1 MSVQHFRTAPDRVG
15 QCATSLSDGP
25 CDGGTPVPPALSSL
39 ALILLAMLLTAC
51 SGGSSA
57 GTSPA
62 VPADAAVRAE
72 IEAAPVPA
80 GVDNAVFEDL
90 RGELLRVLCG
100 RSALRAPLGSSNEIH
115 DLLLS
120 GSDSE
125 GWLLSWSYLSC
136 GDYDLNSEVNI
147 ADLTPIGLHYQHR
160 FGDPGWLQSC
170 RADGDGNGEVNIAD
184 VTPIGVNYGT
194 TVAGYRIY
202 GSQGEAGPWELVGE
216 LELPAVQLTERLQYE
231 LQTREHAWY
240 QVRPFDRTDNEGLAG
255 DCLLNCGPAVL
266 QHSGTTASET
276 IIIGPGGGSV
286 NGPDRGFG
294 PLSVSIPDGA
304 LESAMEISVGS
315 VSGSVQL
322 NGEDLGGDLYY
333 ISSAEAVNLALPI
346 TVRAWF
352 DPQDRLAVQPLLA
365 RLDGQMVP
373 LNVTAADY
381 AAGWLEFELHA
392 LYPGSGV
399 HSVSAS
405 SGWQPSGSYQCIM
418 WLVMENFDDRFNN
431 ERVRYST
438 GFNPRED
445 GFNVPPNFAWMD
457 LESLGRLAFTAWY
470 FNSYRESLG
479 PLGSRFPDPRV
490 QQKIIA
496 RATTSYLLGNNWSL
510 SDADRDD
517 QRAFEELKL
526 AMRRSGGPVLC
537 LLKPAAGPSTL
548 CLAYAY
554 SGNTV
559 MMLDPANPQATRN
572 YYFGTDK
579 QHLRLMGDGSI
590 PMLED
595 FENILLDAT
604 AEPPFG
610 GYEAASV
617 NIDGYSAGQRVEEEQ
632 VTLSGHVDSSY
643 YLVDELYFWN
653 TRLPG
658 REMVG
663 GKLPVSG
670 DFSLTVPLREG
681 ANEFVVLARSLQYH
695 PYTHREVHIWVAN
708 NLEEP
713 GTFWL
718 LQGEEPLPEG
728 QLRFTVE
735 WEGRFES
742 NMVPRSYEYK
752 PYMAMTTDQGTT
764 WVSRNSPGSLAG
776 EPYALWEDRTQCNG
790 DDESHTGS
798 IVVTVAVVHPGVYH
812 IMMDAPVL
820 SMNVI
825 RVTQI
830 TIAGPAGGTYAM
842 EGGLA
847 GANQSWH
854 GLTFN
859 TDGNTVTV
867 QDEAYNRGDF

>member
-352 DPQDRLAVQPLLA
+352 DPQDRLAVQPLLEKLLSGRVGELINPDYSDAEDA
-365 RLDGQMVP
+365 RPVLDWPTVIRQRAVVYCGFDALTDPEVAGVVGQSMIADLVAYAGELYKHGMGPNLPMTETLPDTCLHLDEFSELVRGPEIVQALNKGRGAGLRFVVYTQTLADIAAGLGHRERAQQVLGNVTNTLVMLRVADVETAELLTTRLGTVEVNMLMLVSGATDSSEPDSPVDFVSNTQERVSSQTTGLLEPGHLMQLPRGHAFVLMAGGRLYKTQWPELTDAPRPLPADLDG
-373 LNVTAADY
+373 
-381 AAGWLEFELHA
+381 
-392 LYPGSGV
+392 
-399 HSVSAS
+399 
-405 SGWQPSGSYQCIM
+405 
-418 WLVMENFDDRFNN
+418 
-431 ERVRYST
+431 
-438 GFNPRED
+438 
-445 GFNVPPNFAWMD
+445 
-457 LESLGRLAFTAWY
+457 
-470 FNSYRESLG
+470 
-479 PLGSRFPDPRV
+479 
-490 QQKIIA
+490 IA
-496 RATTSYLLGNNWSL
+496 RDMAQRYQPVAGMALRT
-510 SDADRDD
+510 DADSL
-517 QRAFEELKL
+517 QRA
-526 AMRRSGGPVLC
+526 A
-537 LLKPAAGPSTL
+537 
-548 CLAYAY
+548 
-554 SGNTV
+554 
-559 MMLDPANPQATRN
+559 
-572 YYFGTDK
+572 
-579 QHLRLMGDGSI
+579 
-590 PMLED
+590 
-595 FENILLDAT
+595 
-604 AEPPFG
+604 
-610 GYEAASV
+610 
-617 NIDGYSAGQRVEEEQ
+617 
-632 VTLSGHVDSSY
+632 
-643 YLVDELYFWN
+643 
-653 TRLPG
+653 
-658 REMVG
+658 
-663 GKLPVSG
+663 
-670 DFSLTVPLREG
+670 
-681 ANEFVVLARSLQYH
+681 FV
-695 PYTHREVHIWVAN
+695 
-708 NLEEP
+708 
-713 GTFWL
+713 
-718 LQGEEPLPEG
+718 
-728 QLRFTVE
+728 
-735 WEGRFES
+735 
-742 NMVPRSYEYK
+742 
-752 PYMAMTTDQGTT
+752 
-764 WVSRNSPGSLAG
+764 
-776 EPYALWEDRTQCNG
+776 
-790 DDESHTGS
+790 
-798 IVVTVAVVHPGVYH
+798 
-812 IMMDAPVL
+812 
-820 SMNVI
+820 
-825 RVTQI
+825 
-830 TIAGPAGGTYAM
+830 AGGA
-842 EGGLA
+842 A
-847 GANQSWH
+847 
-854 GLTFN
+854 
-859 TDGNTVTV
+859 
-867 QDEAYNRGDF
+867 